1 MKKRLKFFTTL
12 VLITLL
18 LTGAWPAA
26 AFAASSGPDITGS
39 AAYVYCATTEEVLW
53 QKNASKQYNLA
64 SITKLMTC
72 LLAAEKLDLAEEVTI
87 TQAATEVIKTESFV
101 YAGEKIKAEDLV
113 YAALLAS
120 ANDAAK
126 ALAITVSGSEK
137 KFVKLMNQKA
147 KELGCKNTRF
157 VTSSGVYNKN
167 HYSSAEDIVKI
178 ARAAFANPD
187 VLRIAKVAEYTVPA
201 TNKTDAVT
209 LKTTNLFLK
218 GGEADTGNGKIK
230 FKKYKGMV
238 AGKTGTT
245 NVNRTTMVVLCKID
259 GFDIYAV
266 ILDSTLQQRYR
277 DIKKLLD
284 YAKATLSPYKAF
296 ESGQSFEGAKLKGGA
311 TNRVN
316 ALASADGLIN
326 LPEGASASLVTTQVS
341 FDADLQAP
349 IKKGQVI
356 GKAAV
361 YLADEKIRE
370 IDLTAAEDV
379 KEGWFLSRFGITNLQ
394 TVILF
399 FALAMILAFCILILV
414 LRTINKRKRK
424 AARQRRLME
433 AARRQMEREKDLKQ
447 RNWPY

>member
-18 LTGAWPAA
+18 LIGAWPVA

-53 QKNASKQYNLA
+53 KKNASKQYNLA

-230 FKKYKGMV
+230 IKKYKGMV

-399 FALAMILAFCILILV
+399 FVLAVILTFCILILV

>member
-18 LTGAWPAA
+18 LIGAWPAA

-53 QKNASKQYNLA
+53 KKNASKQYNLA

-230 FKKYKGMV
+230 IKKHKGMV

-399 FALAMILAFCILILV
+399 FVLAVILAFCILILV

>member
-18 LTGAWPAA
+18 LIGAWPAA

-53 QKNASKQYNLA
+53 KKNASKQYNLA

-230 FKKYKGMV
+230 VKKYKGMV

-245 NVNRTTMVVLCKID
+245 NLNRTTMVVLCKID

-399 FALAMILAFCILILV
+399 FVLAVILAFCILILV

>member
-18 LTGAWPAA
+18 LIGAWPAA

-53 QKNASKQYNLA
+53 KKNASKQYNLA

-230 FKKYKGMV
+230 IKKYKGMV

-245 NVNRTTMVVLCKID
+245 NVNRTTMAVLCRID

-399 FALAMILAFCILILV
+399 FALAVILAFCILILV

>member
-18 LTGAWPAA
+18 LIGAWPAA

-230 FKKYKGMV
+230 VKKYKGMV

-266 ILDSTLQQRYR
+266 ILDSTLPQRYR

-399 FALAMILAFCILILV
+399 FALAVILAFCILILV

>member
-1 MKKRLKFFTTL
+1 MKKRLKFFTAL

-230 FKKYKGMV
+230 VKKYKGMV

-399 FALAMILAFCILILV
+399 FALAMILAFCILILI

>member
-230 FKKYKGMV
+230 VKKYKGMV

-399 FALAMILAFCILILV
+399 FALAMILAFCILILI

>member
-1 MKKRLKFFTTL
+1 MKKRLKFFTIL

-18 LTGAWPAA
+18 LIGAWPAA

-53 QKNASKQYNLA
+53 KKNASKQYNLA

-230 FKKYKGMV
+230 IKKYKGMV

-399 FALAMILAFCILILV
+399 FALAVILAFCILILV

>member
-18 LTGAWPAA
+18 LIGAWPAA

-53 QKNASKQYNLA
+53 KKNASKQYNLA

-230 FKKYKGMV
+230 IKKYKGMV

-356 GKAAV
+356 GKATV

-399 FALAMILAFCILILV
+399 FVLAVILAFCILILV

>member
-1 MKKRLKFFTTL
+1 MKKRLQFFTTL

-18 LTGAWPAA
+18 LIGAWPAA

-53 QKNASKQYNLA
+53 KKNASKQYNLA

-230 FKKYKGMV
+230 IKKYKGMV

-399 FALAMILAFCILILV
+399 FVLAVILAFCILILV

>member
-1 MKKRLKFFTTL
+1 MKKRLKFFTAL

-230 FKKYKGMV
+230 VKKYKGMV

-284 YAKATLSPYKAF
+284 YAKATLSPYKAL
-296 ESGQSFEGAKLKGGA
+296 ESGQIFEGAKLKGGA

-399 FALAMILAFCILILV
+399 FALAMILAFCILILI

>member
-18 LTGAWPAA
+18 LIGAWPAA

-53 QKNASKQYNLA
+53 KKNASKQYNLA

-230 FKKYKGMV
+230 NKKYKGMV

-399 FALAMILAFCILILV
+399 FALAVILAFCILILV

>member
-18 LTGAWPAA
+18 LIGAWPAA

-53 QKNASKQYNLA
+53 KKNASKQYNLA

-230 FKKYKGMV
+230 IKKYKGMV

-399 FALAMILAFCILILV
+399 FALAVILAFCILILV

-433 AARRQMEREKDLKQ
+433 AAHRQMEREKDLKQ

>member
-18 LTGAWPAA
+18 LIGAWPAA

-53 QKNASKQYNLA
+53 KKNASKQYNLA

-72 LLAAEKLDLAEEVTI
+72 LLAAEKLDLTEEVTI

-230 FKKYKGMV
+230 IKKYKGMV

-399 FALAMILAFCILILV
+399 FALAVILAFFILILV

>member
-18 LTGAWPAA
+18 LIGAWPAA

-53 QKNASKQYNLA
+53 KKNATKQYNLA

-230 FKKYKGMV
+230 IKKYKGMV

-245 NVNRTTMVVLCKID
+245 NVNRTTMVVLCKIA

-399 FALAMILAFCILILV
+399 FALAVILAFCILILV

>member
-18 LTGAWPAA
+18 LIGAWPAA

-53 QKNASKQYNLA
+53 KKNASKQYNLA

-230 FKKYKGMV
+230 IKKYKGMV

-399 FALAMILAFCILILV
+399 FVLAVILAFCILILV

-433 AARRQMEREKDLKQ
+433 AARIQMEREKDLKQ

>member
-18 LTGAWPAA
+18 LIGAWPAA

-53 QKNASKQYNLA
+53 KKNASKQYNLA

-72 LLAAEKLDLAEEVTI
+72 LIAAEKLDLAEEVTI

-230 FKKYKGMV
+230 IKKYKGMV

-399 FALAMILAFCILILV
+399 FALAVILAFCILILV

>member
-18 LTGAWPAA
+18 LIGAWPAA

-53 QKNASKQYNLA
+53 KKNASKQYNLA

-230 FKKYKGMV
+230 IKKYKGMV

-399 FALAMILAFCILILV
+399 FALAVILAFCILILV

-433 AARRQMEREKDLKQ
+433 AARIQMEREKDLKQ

>member
-18 LTGAWPAA
+18 LIGAWPAA

-53 QKNASKQYNLA
+53 KKNASKQYNLA

-218 GGEADTGNGKIK
+218 GGEADTGSGKIK
-230 FKKYKGMV
+230 IKKYKGMV

-379 KEGWFLSRFGITNLQ
+379 KEGWFLSRFGVTNLQ

-399 FALAMILAFCILILV
+399 FALAVILAFCILILV

>member
-18 LTGAWPAA
+18 LIGAWPAA

-53 QKNASKQYNLA
+53 KKNASKQYNLA

-126 ALAITVSGSEK
+126 ALAIAVSGSEK

-230 FKKYKGMV
+230 IKKYKGMV

-379 KEGWFLSRFGITNLQ
+379 KEGWFLSRFSITNLQ

-399 FALAMILAFCILILV
+399 FVLAVILAFCILILV

>member
-18 LTGAWPAA
+18 LIGAWPAA

-53 QKNASKQYNLA
+53 KKNASKQYNLA

-230 FKKYKGMV
+230 IKKYKGMV

-399 FALAMILAFCILILV
+399 FALAVILAFFILILV

>member
-18 LTGAWPAA
+18 LIGAWPAA

-53 QKNASKQYNLA
+53 KKNASKQYNLA

-230 FKKYKGMV
+230 IKKYKGRV

-399 FALAMILAFCILILV
+399 FVLAVILAFCILILV

>member
-18 LTGAWPAA
+18 LIGAWPAA

-53 QKNASKQYNLA
+53 KKNASKQYNLA

-72 LLAAEKLDLAEEVTI
+72 LLAAEKLALAEEVTI

-230 FKKYKGMV
+230 IKKYKGMV

-399 FALAMILAFCILILV
+399 FALAVILAFCILILV

>member
-18 LTGAWPAA
+18 LIGAWPVA

-53 QKNASKQYNLA
+53 KKNASKQYNLA

-230 FKKYKGMV
+230 IKKYKGMV

-399 FALAMILAFCILILV
+399 FALAVILAFCILILV

>member
-18 LTGAWPAA
+18 LIGAWPAA

-53 QKNASKQYNLA
+53 KKNASKQYNLA

-230 FKKYKGMV
+230 IKKYKGMV

-245 NVNRTTMVVLCKID
+245 NVNRTTMVVLCKFD

-399 FALAMILAFCILILV
+399 FVLAVILAFCILILV

>member
-18 LTGAWPAA
+18 LIGAWPAA

-53 QKNASKQYNLA
+53 KKNASKQYNLA

-218 GGEADTGNGKIK
+218 GDEADTGNGKIK
-230 FKKYKGMV
+230 IKKYKGMV

-399 FALAMILAFCILILV
+399 FALAVILAFCILILV

>member
-18 LTGAWPAA
+18 LIGAWPAA

-53 QKNASKQYNLA
+53 KKNASKQYNLA

-230 FKKYKGMV
+230 IKKYKGMV

>member
-18 LTGAWPAA
+18 LIGAWPAA

-126 ALAITVSGSEK
+126 ALAITVSGNEK

-230 FKKYKGMV
+230 VKKYKGMV

>member
-18 LTGAWPAA
+18 LIGAWPAA

-53 QKNASKQYNLA
+53 KKNASKQYNLA

-230 FKKYKGMV
+230 IKKYKGMV

-399 FALAMILAFCILILV
+399 FALAVILAFCILILV

-424 AARQRRLME
+424 ATRQRRLME

>member
-18 LTGAWPAA
+18 LIGAWPAA

-230 FKKYKGMV
+230 IKKYKGMV

-399 FALAMILAFCILILV
+399 FALAVILAFCILILV

-424 AARQRRLME
+424 AARQRRRME

>member
-18 LTGAWPAA
+18 LIGAWPAA

-53 QKNASKQYNLA
+53 KKNASKQYNLA
-64 SITKLMTC
+64 SITKLMSC

-230 FKKYKGMV
+230 IKKYKGMV

-399 FALAMILAFCILILV
+399 FALAVILAFCILILV

>member
-18 LTGAWPAA
+18 LIGAWPAA

-53 QKNASKQYNLA
+53 KKNASKQYNLA

-230 FKKYKGMV
+230 IKKYKGMV

-399 FALAMILAFCILILV
+399 FVLAVILAFCILILV

-433 AARRQMEREKDLKQ
+433 AARRQMEREKDLTQ

>member
-18 LTGAWPAA
+18 LIGAWPAA

-53 QKNASKQYNLA
+53 KKNASKQYNLA

-201 TNKTDAVT
+201 TNKTDAGT

-218 GGEADTGNGKIK
+218 GGEADTGSGKIK
-230 FKKYKGMV
+230 IKKYKGMV

-245 NVNRTTMVVLCKID
+245 NVNRTTMVVLCKIA

-399 FALAMILAFCILILV
+399 FALAVILAFCILILV

>member
-18 LTGAWPAA
+18 LIGAWPAA

-53 QKNASKQYNLA
+53 KKNASKQYNLA

-87 TQAATEVIKTESFV
+87 TQAATEV
-101 YAGEKIKAEDLV
+101 IKAEDLV

-230 FKKYKGMV
+230 IKKYKGMV

-399 FALAMILAFCILILV
+399 FALAVILAFCILILV

>member
-18 LTGAWPAA
+18 LIGAWPAA

-53 QKNASKQYNLA
+53 KKNASKQYNLA

-72 LLAAEKLDLAEEVTI
+72 LLAAEKLDLAEKVTI

-218 GGEADTGNGKIK
+218 GGEADTGSGKIK
-230 FKKYKGMV
+230 IKKYKGMV

-399 FALAMILAFCILILV
+399 FALAVILAFCILILV

>member
-18 LTGAWPAA
+18 LIGAWPAA

-53 QKNASKQYNLA
+53 KKNASKQYNLA

-72 LLAAEKLDLAEEVTI
+72 LLAAEKLDLAEKVTI

-230 FKKYKGMV
+230 IKKYKGMV

-245 NVNRTTMVVLCKID
+245 NVNRTTMVVLCKIA

-399 FALAMILAFCILILV
+399 FALAVILAFCILILV

>member
-18 LTGAWPAA
+18 LIGAWPAA

-53 QKNASKQYNLA
+53 KKNASKQYNLA

-230 FKKYKGMV
+230 IKKYKGMV

-296 ESGQSFEGAKLKGGA
+296 ESGQSFESAKLKGGA

-399 FALAMILAFCILILV
+399 FVLAVILAFCILILV

>member
-18 LTGAWPAA
+18 LIGAWPAA

-53 QKNASKQYNLA
+53 KKNASKQYNLA

-87 TQAATEVIKTESFV
+87 TRAATEVIKTESFV

-230 FKKYKGMV
+230 IKKYKGMV

-399 FALAMILAFCILILV
+399 FVLAVILAFCILILV

>member
-1 MKKRLKFFTTL
+1 MKKRLKFFTAL

-230 FKKYKGMV
+230 VKKYKGMV